1 MKYISEI
8 RDPVHGY
15 IGISDVEKE
24 LIDSNYLQRLR
35 YVKQLAGAYLVYP
48 GATHTRFE
56 HVIGAMHVAGK
67 VCDRLK
73 QFNWIDDDTASEV
86 RVAALLHD
94 VGHGPFS
101 HLFDEL
107 WAEKGI
113 THEDVS
119 IKLIRRTDIADI
131 LSRNGY
137 SPRKISVLAVGNYKT
152 NKHFLNE
159 IISGSLSTDIMDY
172 LLRDSYF
179 TGVEYG
185 KVDIQR
191 LIDSLCVAEKKLALD
206 KAALYAFEALLI
218 ARYEMFKAVYFHRT
232 VRAAQLMLIRAMQLV
247 NNTLGL
253 TEKWKDNSFLQLTD
267 ENLLS
272 ELCSLD
278 PNKYELPVR
287 FSRAFRD
294 RRLLKCAYE
303 AFLQIHN
310 TQDIGS
316 FTLEEKR
323 NAERKIA
330 NKVGV
335 RENYVYLDIP
345 IAPSIPYTAEK
356 QLFSSIT
363 LVDQDEGS
371 FEKVPVEKL
380 PLVGAIT
387 GYMNIVRIY
396 TTEEYRS
403 TIRNALKGKSLEEI
417 IN

>member
-206 KAALYAFEALLI
+206 
-218 ARYEMFKAVYFHRT
+218 
-232 VRAAQLMLIRAMQLV
+232 
-247 NNTLGL
+247 
-253 TEKWKDNSFLQLTD
+253 
-267 ENLLS
+267 
-272 ELCSLD
+272 
-278 PNKYELPVR
+278 
-287 FSRAFRD
+287 
-294 RRLLKCAYE
+294 
-303 AFLQIHN
+303 
-310 TQDIGS
+310 
-316 FTLEEKR
+316 
-323 NAERKIA
+323 
-330 NKVGV
+330 
-335 RENYVYLDIP
+335 
-345 IAPSIPYTAEK
+345 
-356 QLFSSIT
+356 
-363 LVDQDEGS
+363 
-371 FEKVPVEKL
+371 
-380 PLVGAIT
+380 
-387 GYMNIVRIY
+387 
-396 TTEEYRS
+396 
-403 TIRNALKGKSLEEI
+403 
-417 IN
+417 